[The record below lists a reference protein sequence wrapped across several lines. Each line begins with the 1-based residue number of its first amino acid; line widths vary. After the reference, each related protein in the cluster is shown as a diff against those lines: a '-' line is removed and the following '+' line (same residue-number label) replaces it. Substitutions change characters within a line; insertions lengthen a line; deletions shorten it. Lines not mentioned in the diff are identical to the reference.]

1 MNLNV
6 CFSPLFPVFVPSQAV
21 RIYHMKDDSFLSSN
35 QTSNKHISQSAN
47 LPCKGQKKGSYF
59 KNSQLLFSLMTK

>member
-21 RIYHMKDDSFLSSN
+21 HIYHMKDDSFICLLI
-35 QTSNKHISQSAN
+35 KLVISIFPKVQIFLVRDRKRALILKTVSCCFP
-47 LPCKGQKKGSYF
+47 L
-59 KNSQLLFSLMTK
+59 